1 MLDNDKQ
8 QFLQSFKKLRLE
20 NNAMMD
26 EMGRLKKVEDSMNK
40 LNHQGIIDQNGN
52 PLPRKQ

>member
-40 LNHQGIIDQNGN
+40 LNHQGIIDQNCN